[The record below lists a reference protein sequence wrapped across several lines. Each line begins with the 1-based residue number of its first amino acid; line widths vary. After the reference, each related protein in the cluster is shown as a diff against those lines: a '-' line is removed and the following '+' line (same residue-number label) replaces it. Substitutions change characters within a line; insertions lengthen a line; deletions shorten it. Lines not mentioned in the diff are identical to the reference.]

1 MASRSGA
8 SMSANLVNLAH
19 SRGFVA
25 LTLTEVT
32 IPSPSIATMVL
43 GWMAADKFGNTE
55 RSNPATNGL
64 PSTNAWSRFSGTS
77 PAKI

>member
-1 MASRSGA
+1 MASHSGA
-8 SMSANLVNLAH
+8 SMSANLVNLAR

-32 IPSPSIATMVL
+32 IPSPSFATMVL
-43 GWMAADKFGNTE
+43 GWIAADKFGNPE
-55 RSNPATNGL
+55 GSNPATNGL
-64 PSTNAWSRFSGTS
+64 SSTNAWCRFSGTS